1 MRNRMKS
8 RPQTLAGAAL
18 LAGAAAVALLARN
31 LIAQSP
37 LAALGSVSDFTT
49 SEYFDKPFE
58 DKVRTTI
65 SGAEAQPQP
74 GGKFRIKQ
82 LKLERFHET
91 GERWILVQSPEC
103 LYDSKER
110 TASSPAHLTVQT
122 GDGRILVEG
131 VGFLWRETNSSLTI
145 SNRVRTV
152 ISGVTTTNTKP

>member
-1 MRNRMKS
+1 M
-8 RPQTLAGAAL
+8 AGTAL
-18 LAGAAAVALLARN
+18 LAGVAVVALLARN

-58 DKVRTTI
+58 DNVRTTI
-65 SGAEAQPQP
+65 SGAEAQPQA
-74 GGKFRIKQ
+74 GGKFRLKQ

-91 GERWILVQSPEC
+91 GECWMIVQSPEC
-103 LYDSKER
+103 LYDSKQR
-110 TASSPAHLTVQT
+110 TASSPGPLTVQT
-122 GDGRILVEG
+122 GDGRFSVEG

-152 ISGVTTTNTKP
+152 ISGVTPTNTKP